1 MRSSPSAGLP
11 SQMPRYLI
19 SNWHLF
25 GVGPAFILSRFRLLW
40 CFFFFFFSPHT
51 ELEEVRPESLEL
63 FGAPPETLGHVG
75 HVVLFS
81 TTVEGPGMF

>member
-1 MRSSPSAGLP
+1 M
-11 SQMPRYLI
+11 
-19 SNWHLF
+19 F
-25 GVGPAFILSRFRLLW
+25 
-40 CFFFFFFSPHT
+40 FFFFFFSAHT